1 MILDGDGADQEILY
15 LHCLRY
21 GAFNSL
27 VSDHSR
33 DGKPLPAESI
43 AYNEKLHN
51 LYQPYVN
58 VFAGKKWIFYPHA
71 LDLPENT
78 YGNIFQLK
86 NGNVMITMVS
96 AWRALNHSDGFDSN
110 LQVIA
115 RIPNADSVQSV
126 EVDSVDLGEKASVT
140 PQRNG
145 NQLTITVPKHGKATV
160 ILLHMK
166 S

>member
-1 MILDGDGADQEILY
+1 MPPET
-15 LHCLRY
+15 
-21 GAFNSL
+21 
-27 VSDHSR
+27 V
-33 DGKPLPAESI
+33 

-58 VFAGKKWIFYPHA
+58 MFAGKKWIFYPHA
-71 LDLPENT
+71 LDLPANT
-78 YGNIFQLK
+78 DGNIFQLK
-86 NGNVMITMVS
+86 SGDIMITLVS
-96 AWRALNHSDGFDSN
+96 AWRALNHADGVDSN

-115 RIPNADSVQSV
+115 RLPNADAVQSV
-126 EVDSVDLGEKASVT
+126 EVDSVDLGEKTSVT

>member
-1 MILDGDGADQEILY
+1 MVRTGNSLPPLPEVW
-15 LHCLRY
+15 RV
-21 GAFNSL
+21 NSL
-27 VSDHSR
+27 VSDTTGR
-33 DGKPLPAESI
+33 KRTPLPQQTI
-43 AYNEKLHN
+43 AYNQKLQDM
-51 LYQPYVN
+51 YQPFVN
-58 VFAGKKWIFYPHA
+58 MFAGKKWIFYPHA
-71 LDLPENT
+71 LELPENT

-86 NGNVMITMVS
+86 NGDVMITMVS
-96 AWRALNHSDGFDSN
+96 AWRALNHADGFDSN

-115 RIPNADSVQSV
+115 RLPNAAAVQSL
-126 EVDSVDLGEKASVT
+126 EVDSVDLGEKTSVT